1 MILFIDNLHINYM
14 KLNFGAGINWE
25 KDGWFI
31 LDHKIKTNNKNL
43 ISFNAEKI
51 NLKNCSCDTVFSSHT
66 FEHISHLELPL
77 VISELNRVMK
87 KNSILRIV
95 TPDLEKICRAY
106 VKKDTKFFKRLSKE
120 SKSLRTDLGKGG
132 TLMNFIISPGQDN
145 VLLDRNLN
153 NFKGGY
159 AHIYLYDFKML
170 SIILKKLGFKVRKA
184 KFLDSS
190 IKELRE
196 PLHVVGMK
204 PKWKNLNNEF
214 YKRNGL
220 IHKLVKNTYKTNFK
234 LTGFD
239 KAPIQS
245 LFIEAK
251 KVKYVNKQKANKIFN
266 YSKKNYNRYAFS
278 LLYDKI
284 FLKKLK
290 SLKIKRNKFIKC

>member
-1 MILFIDNLHINYM
+1 M
-14 KLNFGAGINWE
+14 KLNFGAGTNWE

-31 LDHKIKTNNKNL
+31 LDHKIKTNKKNQ
-43 ISFNAEKI
+43 ISFSSDKI
-51 NLKNCSCDTVFSSHT
+51 NLKKSTCEVIFTSHT
-66 FEHISHLELPL
+66 IEHISHFELPL
-77 VISELNRVMK
+77 IISELNRIMK
-87 KNSILRIV
+87 KNAILRII
-95 TPDLEKICRAY
+95 TPDLEKICRGY
-106 VKKDTKFFKRLSKE
+106 VEKRSNFFKRVSKE
-120 SKSLRTDLGKGG
+120 SKNLRMDLGKGG
-132 TLMNFIISPGQDN
+132 TLMNFIVSPGQDN

-159 AHIYLYDFKML
+159 AHIYLYDFTML
-170 SIILKKLGFKVRKA
+170 SIILKKLGFKVKKS

-204 PKWKNLNNEF
+204 PKWQDLNEKF
-214 YKRNGL
+214 YKKNNL
-220 IHKLVKNTYKTNFK
+220 IHKLVKNKYKTNFK

-266 YSKKNYNRYAFS
+266 NSKKNYNRYGFS
-278 LLYDKI
+278 LLSDKN
-284 FLKKLK
+284 FLRKLK
-290 SLKIKRNKFIKC
+290 LLKIKKNKFIR

>member
-1 MILFIDNLHINYM
+1 M
-14 KLNFGAGINWE
+14 KLNFGAGNNWE
-25 KDGWFI
+25 KDSWFI
-31 LDHKIKTNNKNL
+31 LDHKIKTNKKNQ
-43 ISFNAEKI
+43 ISFNSDRI
-51 NLKNCSCDTVFSSHT
+51 NLKNSSCDVIFTSHT

-77 VISELNRVMK
+77 IISELNRIMK
-87 KNSILRIV
+87 KNAILRIL

-106 VKKDTKFFKRLSKE
+106 TRKDSKFFSRVSKE
-120 SKSLRTDLGKGG
+120 SKNMRTDLGKGG

-145 VLLDRNLN
+145 ILLDRNLN
-153 NFKGGY
+153 VFKGGY

-170 SIILKKLGFKVRKA
+170 SIILKKLGSRVRRA

-196 PLHVVGMK
+196 PLHVLGMK
-204 PKWKNLNNEF
+204 PKWQNLNEKF
-214 YKRNGL
+214 YKKNGL
-220 IHKLVKNTYKTNFK
+220 IHKLVKNSYKKNFK

-266 YSKKNYNRYAFS
+266 YSTKNYNKYAFS
-278 LLYDKI
+278 LLQDKSFI
-284 FLKKLK
+284 RRLK
-290 SLKIKRNKFIKC
+290 SLKIKKNKFFK